1 VRYTGHFGRDTLH
14 RREAL
19 KLLASGSTISA
30 LPSPILAAL
39 QKIHSGLDAST
50 ERKVFNAHQDATVI
64 ALAELI
70 IPETDTPGAK
80 SVRVNEFM
88 DLIVAEWFSEEE
100 RTHFLAGLADL
111 DSRAQ
116 KLFSKDFVNAAADQ
130 QAEILHLLGE
140 EMLSEAAALAN
151 APRGYRGSAPEPE
164 NNFYF
169 DFRGLALTG
178 YFTSEAGYKQQLRE
192 EIIPGHFDGC
202 IPAAT
207 AEGSKA

>member
-1 VRYTGHFGRDTLH
+1 LH

-30 LPSPILAAL
+30 LPSPIVAAL
-39 QKIHSGLDAST
+39 RKIHAGLGDSP

-88 DLIVAEWFSEEE
+88 DLIVAEWLSEEE
-100 RTHFLAGLADL
+100 RARFLAGLADL

-116 KLFSKDFVNAAADQ
+116 KLSSKDFVNAAADQ

-151 APRGYRGSAPEPE
+151 APRGYRGSAPEPQD
-164 NNFYF
+164 NFYF
-169 DFRGLALTG
+169 NFRGLVLTG
-178 YFTSEAGYKQQLRE
+178 YFTSETGYKQQLRE

>member
-1 VRYTGHFGRDTLH
+1 LH

-19 KLLASGSTISA
+19 KLLASGSAISA
-30 LPSPILAAL
+30 LPGPIVAAFR
-39 QKIHSGLDAST
+39 KIHAGLGASP
-50 ERKVFNAHQDATVI
+50 ERNIFNAHQDATVI

-88 DLIVAEWFSEEE
+88 GRIVAEWFSEEE
-100 RTHFLAGLADL
+100 RAHFLAGLADL

-169 DFRGLALTG
+169 DFRGLTLTG
-178 YFTSEAGYKQQLRE
+178 YFTSEVGYKQQLHE

-202 IPAAT
+202 IPAT
-207 AEGSKA
+207 TPEGSKT

>member
-1 VRYTGHFGRDTLH
+1 MH

-19 KLLASGSTISA
+19 KLLAGGSAISA
-30 LPSPILAAL
+30 IPSPVLAAL
-39 QKIHSGLDAST
+39 RKIHKELGSAPQ
-50 ERKVFNAHQDATVI
+50 RKAFNAHQDATVI

-70 IPETDTPGAK
+70 IPETETPGAK

-100 RTHFLAGLADL
+100 RAHFLAGLADV
-111 DSRAQ
+111 DARTQ
-116 KLFSKDFVNAAADQ
+116 KLFRKDFVDAAADQ
-130 QAEILHLLGE
+130 QKEILLLLGE

-151 APRGYRGSAPEPE
+151 APRGYRGSAPEPD

-169 DFRGLALTG
+169 DFRGLVLTG
-178 YFTSEAGYKQQLRE
+178 YFTSQAGFKQQLHD

-202 IPAAT
+202 KPVESG
-207 AEGSKA
+207 EGQKA

>member
-1 VRYTGHFGRDTLH
+1 LH

-19 KLLASGSTISA
+19 KLLASGSAIST
-30 LPSPILAAL
+30 LPAPVVAAFR
-39 QKIHSGLDAST
+39 KIHSELTAS
-50 ERKVFNAHQDATVI
+50 ERKAFNAHQDATVI

-70 IPETDTPGAK
+70 IPETETPGAS

-88 DLIVAEWFSEEE
+88 DLIVAEWFSEQE
-100 RTHFLAGLADL
+100 RTHFLAGLADV

-116 KLFSKDFVNAAADQ
+116 KLFGKDFVGAAGQQ

-151 APRGYRGSAPEPE
+151 APRGYRGSTPEPG

-169 DFRGLALTG
+169 NFRGLALTG
-178 YFTSEAGYKQQLRE
+178 YFTSEAGFKQQLQE

-202 IPAAT
+202 TPAAST
-207 AEGSKA
+207 GEHKA